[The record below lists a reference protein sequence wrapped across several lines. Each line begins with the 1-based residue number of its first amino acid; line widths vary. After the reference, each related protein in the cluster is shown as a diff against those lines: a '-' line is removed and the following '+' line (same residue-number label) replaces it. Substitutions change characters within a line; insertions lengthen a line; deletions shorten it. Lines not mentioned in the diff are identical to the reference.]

1 MNRDLPPLE
10 TVNQVPSWQ
19 ARVYNRLLKFGFKRP
34 IQKRSQISEVRKVAA
49 FMDRLAVMPRGTQC
63 EGYLTDGLSC
73 HWYRVPQ
80 SCSSKVI
87 LYLHGGG
94 FVIKTPQTHGAM
106 LARLCGHVGATG
118 VMVDYPL
125 APEHPVQQAFDDA
138 LKAYERVLES
148 GVNPQQVVIAGD
160 SAGGNL
166 TLSTLVA
173 IRDKKLPAPA
183 GAILLSPCTDLT
195 LSGASVLGNMDRDP
209 MLSASFLAVVRDSVE
224 GSAGMEADPRYSPYH
239 AELSGLPPVLVVVGT
254 EELLLDD
261 ARAVAAKLKQSGNR
275 GELRVWQGMPHV
287 FQLLH
292 RVPEAK
298 RSLGECGE
306 FIRQCFGRSPT
317 ITDVSRTTAE

>member
-1 MNRDLPPLE
+1 MHTELPPVE

-19 ARVYNRLLKFGFKRP
+19 ARVYNRILKIGFKRP
-34 IQKRSQISEVRKVAA
+34 IQNKSQISEVRKVAA
-49 FMDRLAVMPRGTQC
+49 SMDRLAVMPKGARCQ
-63 EGYLTDGLSC
+63 GYLIDGLSC
-73 HWYRVPQ
+73 HWYRMPQ
-80 SCSSKVI
+80 SCSGKVI

-106 LARLCGHVGATG
+106 LARLCGHAGATG

-125 APEHPVQQAFDDA
+125 APEHRVERAYDDA
-138 LKAYERVLES
+138 LAAYERVLES

-173 IRDKKLPAPA
+173 IRDTGLPAPA

-195 LSGASVLGNMDRDP
+195 LSGDSVLGNLDRDP
-209 MLSASFLAVVRDSVE
+209 MLSASFLALVRDSVE
-224 GSAGMEADPRYSPYH
+224 GSAGMETNPRYSPYH
-239 AELSGLPPVLVVVGT
+239 ADLSGLPPVLVVVGT

-261 ARAVAAKLKQSGNR
+261 ARAVAAKLKQSGNL

-287 FQLLH
+287 FQLMH

-306 FIRQCFGRSPT
+306 FIRQCFARSPGL
-317 ITDVSRTTAE
+317 TDASRTTAE

>member
-1 MNRDLPPLE
+1 MDRELPPLE

-19 ARVYNRLLKFGFKRP
+19 ARVYNRILKIGFKRP

-49 FMDRLAVMPRGTQC
+49 SMDRLAVMPKGTRCQ
-63 EGYLTDGLSC
+63 GYLIDGLSC
-73 HWYRVPQ
+73 HWYRVPE

-94 FVIKTPQTHGAM
+94 FVIKTPRTHGAM
-106 LARLCGHVGATG
+106 LARLCGHAGATG

-125 APEHPVQQAFDDA
+125 APEHPVRRAYDDA

-166 TLSTLVA
+166 ALSTLVA
-173 IRDKKLPAPA
+173 IRDQKLPAPA
-183 GAILLSPCTDLT
+183 GAILFSPCTDLT

-209 MLSASFLAVVRDSVE
+209 MLSASFLAVVRESVD

-261 ARAVAAKLKQSGNR
+261 ARAVAAKLRLSGNR
-275 GELRVWQGMPHV
+275 GDLRVWQGLPHV

-292 RVPEAK
+292 HVPEAN
-298 RSLGECGE
+298 RSLGECGA
-306 FIRQCFGRSPT
+306 FIRQCFARSRAP
-317 ITDVSRTTAE
+317 VGVPQTTAE